1 VPGNSVGVNR
11 GKETIVVERL
21 DVGLVCGVRL
31 PCVVRDARD
40 HKEVVLALVD
50 GLDLVE
56 NVPADTI
63 LTRRH
68 RVGTRVTCD
77 RGGGPS
83 DARDEQRR
91 INVSILGGVDVID
104 PRKERIVRRVRN

>member
-1 VPGNSVGVNR
+1 MPGNSVGVDR

-21 DVGLVCGVRL
+21 DVGLVCCIRL
-31 PCVVRDARD
+31 PSVVRDARD

-56 NVPADTI
+56 NVPADTS

-68 RVGTRVTCD
+68 RVGARVTCD
-77 RGGGPS
+77 RVGGSS

-91 INVSILGGVDVID
+91 INVRIFRGVDVVD
-104 PRKERIVRRVRN
+104 PRKERIVWRIRN